1 MALQRPWLLMIAAP
15 KEVRAVLD
23 GMGISTPVPE
33 PWALLPLTPGADLVR
48 CGVGKSAAAGA
59 VARWFDPDH
68 HAGVLSVGIAGALP
82 GSWLEL
88 GAAVLA
94 EPSVFADEGVLTP
107 KGFLSL
113 ERMGFG
119 ADAPPTHPD
128 PGVRQAW
135 TGLVDAVAPVATV
148 SVCSGTDALAHEVAA
163 RTGAKAEAMEG
174 AACGMAARRI
184 DPQAR
189 FAELRVISNTTGNRD
204 RQVWDLGLALA
215 RLSEVI
221 GPALRAIED
230 R

>member
-1 MALQRPWLLMIAAP
+1 MAPQRPWLLVIAAP

-23 GMGISTPVPE
+23 GLGISTPIPD
-33 PWALLPLTPGADLVR
+33 PWTLLPLNPVADLVR
-48 CGVGKSAAAGA
+48 SGVGKAAAAGA
-59 VARWFDPDH
+59 VARWFDPER

-82 GSWLEL
+82 ASWLEL

-94 EPSVFADEGVLTP
+94 EPSLFADEGVLTP

-113 ERMGFG
+113 DKMGFG
-119 ADAPPTHPD
+119 ADAPVTHPD

-135 TGLVDAVAPVATV
+135 TGLVDAIAPVATV
-148 SVCSGTDALAHEVAA
+148 SVCSGADALAHEVAR

-204 RQVWDLGLALA
+204 RQVWDLGLAVA
-215 RLSEVI
+215 RLGEVI
-221 GPALRAIED
+221 GPAFRAIEG